1 MYSTLRSEQSLTVV
15 KKHMISTI
23 YTHGREDSASATVEA
38 GRIQTHTRQKRV
50 LCAHAR

>member
-1 MYSTLRSEQSLTVV
+1 MYTQYTGTVATV
-15 KKHMISTI
+15 SASTI
-23 YTHGREDSASATVEA
+23 LSASRTAPAMVEA